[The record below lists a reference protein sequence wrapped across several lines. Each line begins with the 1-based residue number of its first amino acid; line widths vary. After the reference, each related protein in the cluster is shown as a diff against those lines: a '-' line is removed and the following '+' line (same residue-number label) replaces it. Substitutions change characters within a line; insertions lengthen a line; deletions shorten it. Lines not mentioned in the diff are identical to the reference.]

1 MPIQLPDLD
10 NKTFDDLMKEMIA
23 SIPKY
28 TKEWTNFNPSDPGI
42 TILELLAWISE
53 ALIYRINIVP
63 EESYVN
69 FLKLVAGDTVYD
81 ETDTAHKK
89 ILEYLKGIA
98 QGKVRK
104 DIQSMKAEA
113 QKFLNSRYRAITED
127 DFKELALEACS
138 EIKKTDETFPEIK
151 RAKVFVSSSKVD
163 VVIILEYKDLPENEK
178 IIIEPVKKYLEPR
191 RLIGTIVEVK
201 LAEYTKINLK
211 ITIACKSYAQPETV
225 KASVREAV
233 NTYFDSIKGGPEGKG
248 WPYRRNLMVYELFH
262 VIERIDGVKY
272 VSEVSAKSESENPL
286 QFPVEIKGL
295 IYFLEPIAVEIK
307 EESNE

>member
-10 NKTFDDLMKEMIA
+10 NKTFDNLMKEMIA

-28 TKEWTNFNPSDPGI
+28 TKEWTNFNPSDQGI

-53 ALIYRINIVP
+53 ALIYRTNIIP
-63 EESYVN
+63 EESYII
-69 FLKLVAGDTVYD
+69 FLRLIAGPGDIYD
-81 ETDTAHKK
+81 ETDKAH
-89 ILEYLKGIA
+89 LNLLQYLKDISDV
-98 QGKVRK
+98 KIK
-104 DIQSMKAEA
+104 PDIQSMKAEA
-113 QKFLNSRYRAITED
+113 QRFLSSRYRAVTKED
-127 DFKELALEACS
+127 FRELALEACS
-138 EIKKTDETFPEIK
+138 EIKKADETFPEIK

-163 VVIILEYKDLPENEK
+163 VVIIPEYKNLPENEK
-178 IIIEPVKKYLEPR
+178 LIIEPVKKYLEPR
-191 RLIGTIVEVK
+191 RLIGTVVEVK

-248 WPYRRNLMVYELFH
+248 WPYGRNLMVYELFH

-272 VSEVSAKSESENPL
+272 VSEVSAKSESESPL

-295 IYFLEPIAVEIK
+295 IYLEAIAVEIK

>member
-1 MPIQLPDLD
+1 MPIQLPNLD

-42 TILELLAWISE
+42 TILELLAWVSE
-53 ALIYRINIVP
+53 ALIYRTNIVP

-69 FLKLVAGDTVYD
+69 FLRLIAGPGDVYD
-81 ETDTAHKK
+81 NTDKAHSN
-89 ILEYLKGIA
+89 LLQYLKDISDV
-98 QGKVRK
+98 KIK
-104 DIQSMKAEA
+104 PDIQSMKAEA
-113 QKFLNSRYRAITED
+113 QRFLNSKYRAVTEE
-127 DFKELALEACS
+127 DFRELALEACS
-138 EIKKTDETFPEIK
+138 EIKKADETFPEIK
-151 RAKVFVSSSKVD
+151 RAKVFVSPSKVD
-163 VVIILEYKDLPENEK
+163 VVIIPEYKDLQK
-178 IIIEPVKKYLEPR
+178 AKALIVPVKNYLEPR

-211 ITIACKSYAQPETV
+211 ITIVCKSYALAETV
-225 KASVREAV
+225 KASVRDAV
-233 NTYFDSIKGGPEGKG
+233 NTYFDSIKGGAEGKG
-248 WPYRRNLMVYELFH
+248 WPYGRNLMVYELFH

-272 VSEVSAKSESENPL
+272 VSEVSTKSESENPL